1 MVQKRLGL
9 GNGEGKEEA
18 GGNEEGWCGS
28 GLGCAMR
35 RRKKKRVTMKK
46 GGDLRAMRAK
56 KIPGSWSGDCDLG
69 AAAIN

>member
-1 MVQKRLGL
+1 VRKRLGL

-46 GGDLRAMRAK
+46 GGDLRAGVVVR
-56 KIPGSWSGDCDLG
+56 
-69 AAAIN
+69 